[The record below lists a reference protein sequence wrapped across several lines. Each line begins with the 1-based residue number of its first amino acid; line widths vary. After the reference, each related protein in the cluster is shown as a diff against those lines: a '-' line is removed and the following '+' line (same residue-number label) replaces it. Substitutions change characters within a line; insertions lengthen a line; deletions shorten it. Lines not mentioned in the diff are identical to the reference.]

1 MIAITSTIFSEKIIN
16 MRDRDG
22 RTAVMLA
29 VDRGQLECVKEMD
42 KPEETDFTTKNNA
55 GESLIDVARKK
66 NHQAVLEY
74 LLARN
79 NQVATEVARNT
90 LE

>member
-1 MIAITSTIFSEKIIN
+1 MCGMDSSLVT
-16 MRDRDG
+16 
-22 RTAVMLA
+22 MLA

-42 KPEETDFTTKNNA
+42 NLEETDFTTKNNA

>member
-1 MIAITSTIFSEKIIN
+1 M
-16 MRDRDG
+16 
-22 RTAVMLA
+22 
-29 VDRGQLECVKEMD
+29 KEMD
-42 KPEETDFTTKNNA
+42 KLEETDFTTKNNA